1 MIMKKLRFEVI
12 FIALSIVVLGLCI
25 KSGLNSISDNSRV
38 VTVKGLAE
46 QDVEAD
52 RVIWPVQ
59 FRVVGNNLGSLYKEV
74 NANSA
79 VIRNFLIKNG
89 IKESEIAANAPQV
102 VDRAAETY
110 SNGYTDRYSV
120 SSTMTVST
128 SNVRLVRKL
137 LAKQGDLIEKGI
149 SIVNDYS
156 NQVVYEF
163 TKLNSVKPKMIETAT
178 RNARIAA
185 DKFATD
191 SQSELGKIKNA
202 NQGQISISDRD
213 DNTPYIKKIRVVT
226 SIEYY
231 LKD

>member
-1 MIMKKLRFEVI
+1 MKKLRFEVI

-213 DNTPYIKKIRVVT
+213 DNTHYIKKIRVVT

>member
-213 DNTPYIKKIRVVT
+213 DNTHYIKKIRVVT

>member
-25 KSGLNSISDNSRV
+25 KSGLNSISNNSRV

>member
-1 MIMKKLRFEVI
+1 MKKLRFEVI

-25 KSGLNSISDNSRV
+25 KSGLNSISNNSRV